1 MIQSSFIYQIKKRD
15 EPPVRAGGHE
25 QGYLVATEAYIAV
38 ILTLSRLSVPV
49 YMCEM
54 QMGKSNCYLSG
65 PLEQNQSA
73 AIVTLEVLHLSQV
86 NKTDTTQFSY
96 LRSPPAETRV
106 TFNRQIL
113 LLSVRVRLK
122 NKGRRRENEH

>member
-1 MIQSSFIYQIKKRD
+1 
-15 EPPVRAGGHE
+15 
-25 QGYLVATEAYIAV
+25 
-38 ILTLSRLSVPV
+38 
-49 YMCEM
+49 
-54 QMGKSNCYLSG
+54 MGKSNCYLSG

-73 AIVTLEVLHLSQV
+73 AIVTLEVLHLSHV

-96 LRSPPAETRV
+96 LRSPPAETRA